1 MPPGPCWYHPWPLHH
16 ERGGKVGRGA
26 AVVAIVAAA
35 LTMASTASP
44 WSRQAMLEQRA
55 ATLTGLRAPIVCE
68 TAFEHA
74 QGVKAGGT
82 AYYGFTLT
90 TSPRLV
96 VLAPSVCRLLR
107 TADRETPA
115 FAFAV
120 WVLAHELGHV
130 VRATNDETARRV
142 LRDGALD
149 PACGSIGACR
159 AYARPGRSRG
169 GWARRIA
176 RAVPARLLL
185 THWTVRVPQ
194 RLSLSV
200 SSARM
205 RVGISS
211 TTWTKP

>member
-1 MPPGPCWYHPWPLHH
+1 MTTTP
-16 ERGGKVGRGA
+16 RAGGRVGRGA

-44 WSRQAMLEQRA
+44 WSRQASLEQRA
-55 ATLTGLRAPIVCE
+55 TTLTGLQTPIVCE
-68 TAFEHA
+68 TALEHA

-82 AYYGFTLT
+82 AYYGFTLA

-130 VRATNDETARRV
+130 VRDTNDETVAECYAMERWTQLAARLGLAAPTPDQVARV
-142 LRDGALD
+142 AAGHDAL
-149 PACGSIGACR
+149 
-159 AYARPGRSRG
+159 
-169 GWARRIA
+169 
-176 RAVPARLLL
+176 PARY
-185 THWTVRVPQ
+185 R
-194 RLSLSV
+194 RACS
-200 SSARM
+200 
-205 RVGISS
+205 
-211 TTWTKP
+211 